1 MGNEQSSNNSEIKQT
16 NPSKDYNVSIVGR
29 MNSGKSSLL
38 NVLLQSKSLLP
49 VKAIRETSAIVKIK
63 YHTKINPQLI
73 IKLIFN

>member
-16 NPSKDYNVSIVGR
+16 NLSKDYNVSIVGR